1 MVIYISVVLLVDIG
15 NTHTH
20 AAVANGERIVAD
32 IRFASESLV
41 LGQAERP
48 LAKLLRLAKVGR
60 LAGTVFCSV
69 VPQLNLQLS
78 GFCAGLGSVRH
89 GSSRRGR

>member
-1 MVIYISVVLLVDIG
+1 MVAHAAVVLLVDIG

-32 IRFASESLV
+32 ARFTSESLV

-48 LAKLLRLAKVGR
+48 LAKLLRLAKACP
-60 LAGTVFCSV
+60 LYTSDA
-69 VPQLNLQLS
+69 
-78 GFCAGLGSVRH
+78 ADEGLGVDL
-89 GSSRRGR
+89 GGPRRR

>member
-1 MVIYISVVLLVDIG
+1 MVAHAAVVLLVDIG

-32 IRFASESLV
+32 TRFASESLV

-48 LAKLLRLAKVGR
+48 LAKLLRLAKAGR
-60 LAGTVFCSV
+60 FTGAVFCSV
-69 VPQLNLQLS
+69 VPRLNPP
-78 GFCAGLGSVRH
+78 
-89 GSSRRGR
+89 